1 MILSVNVRIEYDNKI
16 ITESIGD
23 SEISLKIISI
33 LNKCIIKEINLPFY
47 CFVISLIDKKG
58 VFLFGGASN
67 DFKIYNKDNYENIQ
81 TIKNSHIESILG
93 FIELKNGTIASYGDN
108 GIINIWSF

>member
-1 MILSVNVRIEYDNKI
+1 MNVRIEYDNKI

-33 LNKCIIKEINLPFY
+33 LNKCIIKEINFPFY
-47 CFVISLIDKKG
+47 CFGINIIDKKG
-58 VFLFGGASN
+58 IFLVGGDSN
-67 DFKIYNKDNYENIQ
+67 DIKIYNKDNYENIQ

-93 FIELKNGTIASYGDN
+93 FIELKNGQLLHMEIME
-108 GIINIWSF
+108 